1 MSIQLTKLATLSA
14 AAALLFAG
22 AIPSSFAGESISLPK
37 ANLTF
42 GPSGIGPI
50 ELAPAMGDMTKD
62 GIHGNYIRIPGNF
75 ASPPHVHTED
85 YFAVVLAGTIA
96 NGLPEATDIPLEAGS
111 YWFQKG
117 GETHVTKCI
126 STDACTFF
134 VVQGGKF
141 DFLTK

>member
-1 MSIQLTKLATLSA
+1 MSFHLTKLATLA

-22 AIPSSFAGESISLPK
+22 ITQPTFASESMNLPK

-42 GPSGIGPI
+42 VPSGIGPI

-62 GIHGNYIRIPGNF
+62 GLHGNYIRIPGNF
-75 ASPPHVHTED
+75 ASPPHIHTED
-85 YFAVVLAGTIA
+85 YFAVVLTGTIA
-96 NGLPEATDIPLEAGS
+96 NGPPDATDIPLEPGS
-111 YWFQKG
+111 YWSQKG
-117 GETHVTKCI
+117 GENHITKCI
-126 STDACTFF
+126 SADACTFF